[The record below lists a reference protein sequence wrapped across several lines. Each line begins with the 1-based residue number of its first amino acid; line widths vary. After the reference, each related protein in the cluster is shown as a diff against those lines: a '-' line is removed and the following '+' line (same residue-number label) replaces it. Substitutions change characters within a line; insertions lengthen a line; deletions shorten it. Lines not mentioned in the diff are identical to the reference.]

1 MQMRA
6 MGVFLLVPE
15 PELLNGTS
23 RQPRIA
29 LTINGIQVTEIIS
42 ASIHQNNFYAA
53 DHFVILVAVSD
64 TTLIWAQADIVQ
76 INLRIAQDQ
85 GSTKSVIIGEA
96 DEVALDLASGTV
108 TIRGRDYTAQFIET
122 KTAEKFQNLTSS
134 QVISKLAGRHSLTSQ
149 VTATTTP
156 TGKYYDTDHAFI
168 TNEVSEW
175 TLMTYLAGRE
185 GFDIFFSGSTLYFQP
200 AADPNVNSPFEIF
213 CSTSGTLPVS
223 NVQRLSLHRNLT
235 LARDVIVKVISWNHE
250 MKVPITAIQRAK
262 KSKVGQTGSPPP
274 TTYIFRET
282 GLSQSQA
289 EEFAQAKLKEL
300 VLHERRI
307 EFDIPGDLT
316 VTPRS
321 LIRLSGT
328 GTDFDQIYFVAQ
340 VILTCTLA
348 KGFSMRV
355 MAKNASPHTVVYS

>member
-1 MQMRA
+1 LSA
-6 MGVFLLVPE
+6 PE
-15 PELLNGTS
+15 TGLLNGTS

-42 ASIHQNNFYAA
+42 ASVHQNNFYAA
-53 DHFVILVAVSD
+53 DHFSILVAVSS
-64 TTLIWAQADIVQ
+64 TTLLWAQADSVNV
-76 INLRIAQDQ
+76 NLRIAQDQ
-85 GSTKSVIIGEA
+85 GSTRSVITGVA
-96 DEVALDLASGTV
+96 DEVSMDLAAGTV
-108 TIRGRDYTAQFIET
+108 TVKGRDYTAQFIET

-134 QVISKLAGRHSLTSQ
+134 QVISTIAARHGLNSQ
-149 VTATTTP
+149 VAATTTP
-156 TGKYYDTDHAFI
+156 TGKYYDTDHAFV

-185 GFDIFFSGSTLYFQP
+185 GYDIYFNGNTLYFQP
-200 AADPNVNSPFEIF
+200 AANPSTATPFDIF
-213 CSTSGTLPVS
+213 LSTTGTLPIS

-250 MKVPITAIQRAK
+250 LKVPITATQHAK
-262 KSKVGQTGSPPP
+262 KTKGGQTSASPP

-282 GLSQSQA
+282 GLTQSQA
-289 EEFAQAKLKEL
+289 EEFAQTKLNEL

-316 VTPRS
+316 LTPRS

-328 GTDFDQIYFVAQ
+328 GTDFDQIYFAAQ
-340 VILTCTLA
+340 VILTCTLS

-355 MAKNASPHTVVYS
+355 MAKNASPHTVVYT